1 MLPRWSQAH
10 AERDSGTN
18 LSGTMIS
25 SPMKGTVMLS
35 QLVKFQVKV
44 AALRSDRGATAV
56 EYGLMVALIAMV
68 IIGAVTL
75 LGGNLKT
82 LFNSVATSV

>member
-1 MLPRWSQAH
+1 
-10 AERDSGTN
+10 
-18 LSGTMIS
+18 
-25 SPMKGTVMLS
+25 MLS
-35 QLVKFQVKV
+35 RLVKFQVKV

-68 IIGAVTL
+68 IIGAVTT

-82 LFNSVATSV
+82 LFTDVATSV